1 MSLKK
6 YAASIT
12 KNQETSGDDKFMKP
26 PIDKTIGIKNGQYD
40 KMNEK
45 GYIPEETPITNGDVI
60 LGKVTPINDTTN
72 SGKIFKDSSEQ
83 YKAHADGV
91 VDRVY
96 VGIKNQDGYETRKM
110 LIRSERFPHIGDKF
124 CLALDGT
131 TEVLTSNGWKLL
143 EHITKDDLVATLE
156 QNTNHY
162 HYANP
167 IGIYAF
173 DYDGEMIS
181 IKSESVS
188 VDVTSDHDLYVKP
201 EEKDTYSLI
210 RADLMKKSKVTFKHN
225 AVDSDGKELF
235 EGCVN
240 ESVVDI
246 SESHT
251 TYHYKGKVGCI
262 EVPSHVF
269 MIRQNNK
276 VTWIGNCS
284 RHGQKGTM
292 GIGLESIDMPF
303 TKHGIRPDIIMNPN
317 AIPSRMTIGQL
328 WECLM
333 GKVGALKGMNMDGT
347 AFEDYDIEKIKDM
360 LEKLGYN
367 RECEEYLYNG
377 MTGKKIKSMIFIGPT
392 YYQRLK
398 HMVEDKIHC
407 LTKDHSV
414 MTYDGW
420 VAIDKITS
428 KHQIKVVSP
437 TLMVEHAYVE
447 PNQIY
452 GFDSKPRK
460 IITVFN
466 PNGTIMQKITEEHR
480 LYVAYDEFGNF
491 ELIKVSELLKD
502 DGTLDCQVMLGGNG
516 ELIIGK
522 FHYVSEILDVPV
534 YCLSVPG
541 ERFIVRYDGEN
552 SDGGCGVWTGN
563 SRARGPVTILTR
575 SAPEGFVLVKPKSY
589 DKDTASRRVWRQHIQ
604 IAGRSDFDF

>member
-45 GYIPEETPITNGDVI
+45 GFIPEETQITNGDVI

-72 SGKIFKDSSEQ
+72 SGKIFRDSSEQ
-83 YKAHADGV
+83 YKSHADGV

-96 VGIKNQDGYETRKM
+96 IGIKNQDGYETRKM

-131 TEVLTSNGWKLL
+131 TEVLTSVGWKLL
-143 EHITKDDLVATLE
+143 EDITKDDLVATLE
-156 QNTNHY
+156 QNTNRY

-181 IKSESVS
+181 IKSESAS
-188 VDVTSDHDLYVKP
+188 VNVTSDHDLYVKP

-210 RADLMKKSKVTFKHN
+210 KADLMKKSKVTFKHN

-240 ESVVDI
+240 ESIVDI

-292 GIGLESIDMPF
+292 GIGLENIDMPF

-328 WECLM
+328 WECLL
-333 GKVGALKGMNMDGT
+333 GKIGALKGMNMDGT
-347 AFEDYDIEKIKDM
+347 AFEDYDLETMKNM

-367 RECEEYLYNG
+367 KEAEEYLYNG

-398 HMVEDKIHC
+398 HMVQDKVH
-407 LTKDHSV
+407 
-414 MTYDGW
+414 
-420 VAIDKITS
+420 
-428 KHQIKVVSP
+428 
-437 TLMVEHAYVE
+437 
-447 PNQIY
+447 
-452 GFDSKPRK
+452 
-460 IITVFN
+460 
-466 PNGTIMQKITEEHR
+466 
-480 LYVAYDEFGNF
+480 
-491 ELIKVSELLKD
+491 
-502 DGTLDCQVMLGGNG
+502 
-516 ELIIGK
+516 
-522 FHYVSEILDVPV
+522 
-534 YCLSVPG
+534 
-541 ERFIVRYDGEN
+541 
-552 SDGGCGVWTGN
+552 

-575 SAPEGFVLVKPKSY
+575 SAPEGKKEMEKPKSY
-589 DKDTASRRVWRQHIQ
+589 VKCMASRRVWRQHIQ
-604 IAGRSDFDF
+604 IAGRSDFDFY